1 MKMEMNPANVVIIA
15 RQFNPSI
22 ISQYWLIK
30 NGIFTEE
37 EIQPDSIFSPVIAN
51 VLSKDCQVLVLPE
64 QLQFTSTL
72 TDTAAQE
79 LLISKLGKIVQ
90 TLPHTPFI
98 AVGLNFSWQVY
109 DEDDASNAA
118 LGRKL
123 FFRDDSPLYKFF
135 DVDDARFGSY
145 MSRDILGCRLKLDI
159 KPVTVPCPEGASNR
173 LHFGFNFHLQLIEDD
188 KAESILNLFQK
199 WDEAKETAVSLMKQI
214 A

>member
-51 VLSKDCQVLVLPE
+51 VHSTDCQVLVLPE
-64 QLQFTSTL
+64 QLQFTSKL
-72 TDTAAQE
+72 ADQSGQE

-90 TLPHTPFI
+90 TLPHTPFV
-98 AVGLNFSWQVY
+98 AVGMNFSWQVY
-109 DEDDASNAA
+109 DDDDASNAV

-123 FFRDDSPLYKFF
+123 FFRDDSPLYKYF

-145 MSRDILGCRLKLDI
+145 MSRDIMGCRLKLDI
-159 KPVTVPCPEGASNR
+159 KPVTVPCPGGTSNR
-173 LHFGFNFHLQLIEDD
+173 LLFGFNFHLQLTEED
-188 KAESILNLFQK
+188 KAESILDLFQK

>member
-37 EIQPDSIFSPVIAN
+37 EVQPDSIFSPVIAN
-51 VLSKDCQVLVLPE
+51 VHSRDCQVLVLPE
-64 QLQFTSTL
+64 QLQFMSQL
-72 TDTAAQE
+72 ADQSGQE

-90 TLPHTPFI
+90 ALPHTPFV

-123 FFRDDSPLYKFF
+123 FFRDDSLLYKFF

-159 KPVTVPCPEGASNR
+159 KPVTVPCPEGTSNR
-173 LHFGFNFHLQLIEDD
+173 LLFGFNFHLQLTEDD
-188 KAESILNLFQK
+188 KAESILKLFQK

>member
-51 VLSKDCQVLVLPE
+51 VHSKDCQILVLPE
-64 QLQFTSTL
+64 QLQFMSKL
-72 TDTAAQE
+72 IDQSGQE

-90 TLPHTPFI
+90 ALPHTPFV

-109 DEDDASNAA
+109 DEDDVSSAA

-123 FFRDDSPLYKFF
+123 FFRGDSPLYKFF

-159 KPVTVPCPEGASNR
+159 KPVTVPCPEGVSNR
-173 LHFGFNFHLQLIEDD
+173 LLFGFNFHLQLTEDD

>member
-51 VLSKDCQVLVLPE
+51 VHSRDCQVLVLPE
-64 QLQFTSTL
+64 QLQFMSEL
-72 TDTAAQE
+72 ADQSGQE

-173 LHFGFNFHLQLIEDD
+173 LLFGFNFHLQLIEDD

-199 WDEAKETAVSLMKQI
+199 WDKAKETAVSLMKQI

>member
-1 MKMEMNPANVVIIA
+1 MKMEMSPANVVIIA
-15 RQFNPSI
+15 KQFNPSI

-51 VLSKDCQVLVLPE
+51 VLAKDCQIMVLPE
-64 QLQFTSTL
+64 QLQFMSKL
-72 TDTAAQE
+72 SDHSGQE

-90 TLPHTPFI
+90 ALPHTPYV
-98 AVGLNFSWQVY
+98 AVGLNYSWQVY

-145 MSRDILGCRLKLDI
+145 MSSNTLGCRLKLDI
-159 KPVTVPCPEGASNR
+159 KPVTVPCPGGVADR
-173 LHFGFNFHLQLIEDD
+173 LNFGFNFHLQLTEDD

-199 WDEAKETAVSLMKQI
+199 WDKAKETAISLMKQI

>member
-51 VLSKDCQVLVLPE
+51 VHSRDCQVLVLPE
-64 QLQFTSTL
+64 QLQFMSQL
-72 TDTAAQE
+72 ADQSGQE

-90 TLPHTPFI
+90 ALPHTPFV

-159 KPVTVPCPEGASNR
+159 KPVTVPCPEGTSNR
-173 LHFGFNFHLQLIEDD
+173 LLFGFNFHLQLTEDD
-188 KAESILNLFQK
+188 KAESILKLFQK

>member
-1 MKMEMNPANVVIIA
+1 MNPANVVIIA

-37 EIQPDSIFSPVIAN
+37 EILPDSIFSPVIAN
-51 VLSKDCQVLVLPE
+51 VHSRDCQVLVLPE

-72 TDTAAQE
+72 ADPAAQE

-90 TLPHTPFI
+90 ALPHTPFV
-98 AVGLNFSWQVY
+98 AAGLNFSWQVY
-109 DEDDASNAA
+109 DEDVASNAA

-123 FFRDDSPLYKFF
+123 FFRDDSLLYKFF

-159 KPVTVPCPEGASNR
+159 KPVTVPRPEGTSNR
-173 LHFGFNFHLQLIEDD
+173 LHFGFNFHLQLTEDD
-188 KAESILNLFQK
+188 KAESILKLFQK
-199 WDEAKETAVSLMKQI
+199 WDEAKETAISLMKQI
-214 A
+214 T

>member
-1 MKMEMNPANVVIIA
+1 MKMEMNPAIVVIIA

-37 EIQPDSIFSPVIAN
+37 EIQPDSMFSPVIAN
-51 VLSKDCQVLVLPE
+51 VHFRDCHVLVLPE
-64 QLQFTSTL
+64 QLQFTSKL
-72 TDTAAQE
+72 ADQSSQE

-90 TLPHTPFI
+90 ALPHTPFV
-98 AVGLNFSWQVY
+98 AVGMNFSWQVY

-123 FFRDDSPLYKFF
+123 FFRDNSPLYKFF

-145 MSRDILGCRLKLDI
+145 MSREILGCRLKLDI
-159 KPVTVPCPEGASNR
+159 KPVTVPCPEGASYR
-173 LHFGFNFHLQLIEDD
+173 LRFGFNFHLQLTEDD

-199 WDEAKETAVSLMKQI
+199 WDKAKETAVSLMKQI

>member
-37 EIQPDSIFSPVIAN
+37 EILPDSIFSPVIAN
-51 VLSKDCQVLVLPE
+51 VHSKDCQVLILPE
-64 QLQFTSTL
+64 QLQFTFTL
-72 TDTAAQE
+72 ADPAAQE

-90 TLPHTPFI
+90 ALPHTPFV
-98 AVGLNFSWQVY
+98 AAGLNFSWQVY
-109 DEDDASNAA
+109 DEDNVSSAA

-145 MSRDILGCRLKLDI
+145 MSRDIVGCRLKLDI
-159 KPVTVPCPEGASNR
+159 KPITVPCPEGTSNR
-173 LHFGFNFHLQLIEDD
+173 LLFGFNFHLQLTEDD

>member
-37 EIQPDSIFSPVIAN
+37 EIHPDSIFTPVIAN
-51 VLSKDCQVLVLPE
+51 VRSKDCQVLVLPE

-72 TDTAAQE
+72 ADPAAQE

-90 TLPHTPFI
+90 TLPHTPFV

-109 DEDDASNAA
+109 DEVDSSSAA

-135 DVDDARFGSY
+135 DADDARFGSY

-159 KPVTVPCPEGASNR
+159 KPVTVPCPEGTSNR
-173 LHFGFNFHLQLIEDD
+173 LLFGFNFHLQLIEDD

-199 WDEAKETAVSLMKQI
+199 WDEAKETAFSLMKQI